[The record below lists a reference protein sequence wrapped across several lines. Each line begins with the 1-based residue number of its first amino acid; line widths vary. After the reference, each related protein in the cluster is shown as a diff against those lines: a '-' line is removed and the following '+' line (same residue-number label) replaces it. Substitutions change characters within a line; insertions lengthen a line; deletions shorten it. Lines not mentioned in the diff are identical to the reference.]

1 MGHWSSR
8 GRSESLP
15 PTAGSCRCPPGRTAD
30 RRKSLSCAV
39 VAGQRPNPFV
49 TELTSAT
56 ASRTPHPLPPL
67 PRLKHGVLCCHR
79 PGRGGTGEPSRQR
92 VKHTPLPMPPNGGTR
107 NGEGWKSPD
116 GGG

>member
-39 VAGQRPNPFV
+39 VAGQRPSPFV

-79 PGRGGTGEPSRQR
+79 PGRGGTGGAI
-92 VKHTPLPMPPNGGTR
+92 PPAREAHPPAHPPERRHAKGRRG
-107 NGEGWKSPD
+107 
-116 GGG
+116 